1 MNAVIVPLLLI
12 VRAFVVWTFVA
23 VTYKLPVTDKFET
36 ERYSM
41 FAFPGTVRFESV
53 ARGPV
58 KVIFD
63 VTVRV
68 CVFVVAIFAVV
79 AKTSVVVRAFDAYMF
94 PMTFRVVSPVKPT
107 IVAVERFDKP

>member
-1 MNAVIVPLLLI
+1 
-12 VRAFVVWTFVA
+12 
-23 VTYKLPVTDKFET
+23 
-36 ERYSM
+36 M
-41 FAFPGTVRFESV
+41 FAFPGTYKFETV

-79 AKTSVVVRAFDAYMF
+79 EKTFVVVRELDA
-94 PMTFRVVSPVKPT
+94 
-107 IVAVERFDKP
+107 